1 MPMSSWTVRSVPSGL
16 RRGAILSLAP
26 LSLLLLPALRTEWV
40 DATRAMPKTVHPAH
54 CNHTA
59 FRVVIDVGHTRE
71 APGALSARGVPEYDF
86 NLRLAKQIEEKL
98 IEAGF
103 VSTNLLI
110 TDGPAKI
117 GLTERVARAN
127 ALSADLFISIHHDS
141 VPQFLKEEWE
151 YEGKKNSYCDRFKG
165 YSIFVSHE
173 NRKRAASYAFAT
185 LLGSALKAKSLN
197 YTRHYS
203 QAFMGRWRRDLIDA
217 EVGVYRYDA
226 LIVLRTTQMPA
237 VLLEAGSII
246 NRDEE
251 LLLASTDHRLLI
263 ATSVASAVDTF
274 CSSRPD
280 NSSNPR
286 VSGFGIGKKQRHLR
300 TRPKHER

>member
-1 MPMSSWTVRSVPSGL
+1 MPMPSWTVRSVPSGF
-16 RRGAILSLAP
+16 RRGAMLSLAL
-26 LSLLLLPALRTEWV
+26 LSLLLLPDLRTDWA
-40 DATRAMPKTVHPAH
+40 DATGATPKTFHPAH

-86 NLRLAKQIEEKL
+86 NLRLAKQVEEKL

-103 VSTNLLI
+103 VSTNMLI

-127 ALSADLFISIHHDS
+127 ALRADLLISIHHDS

-151 YEGKKNSYCDRFKG
+151 YEGKKHSYCDRFKG

-185 LLGSALKAKSLN
+185 LLGQALKANGLN
-197 YTRHYS
+197 YTS
-203 QAFMGRWRRDLIDA
+203 LF
-217 EVGVYRYDA
+217 
-226 LIVLRTTQMPA
+226 P
-237 VLLEAGSII
+237 
-246 NRDEE
+246 
-251 LLLASTDHRLLI
+251 RLHGQ
-263 ATSVASAVDTF
+263 VAS
-274 CSSRPD
+274 RPY
-280 NSSNPR
+280 
-286 VSGFGIGKKQRHLR
+286 GC
-300 TRPKHER
+300 

>member
-1 MPMSSWTVRSVPSGL
+1 M
-16 RRGAILSLAP
+16 LSLAL
-26 LSLLLLPALRTEWV
+26 LSLLLLPDLRTDWASAAS
-40 DATRAMPKTVHPAH
+40 DMPKAFHPSH
-54 CNHTA
+54 CNHAA

-103 VSTNLLI
+103 VSTHLLI

-117 GLTERVARAN
+117 GLTKRVARAN
-127 ALSADLFISIHHDS
+127 ALSAELFISIHHDS

-151 YEGKKNSYCDRFKG
+151 YAGKKTSYCDRFKG

-173 NRKRAASYAFAT
+173 NRKRAESYAFAT
-185 LLGSALKAKSLN
+185 LLGRALKAKSLN
-197 YTRHYS
+197 YTGHYS
-203 QAFMGRWRRDLIDA
+203 QAFMGKWRRDLMDA
-217 EVGVYRYDA
+217 EVGVYRYDD

-263 ATSVASAVDTF
+263 ATSVASAVDTY

-280 NSSNPR
+280 NGSNPR
-286 VSGFGIGKKQRHLR
+286 VSGLDIGKKQLHLR
-300 TRPKHER
+300 ARAKH